1 MLSLKDLQQA
11 FKRHLYDT
19 DPTIAEHI
27 VGTAELDTH
36 DRLAVYAHAY
46 DARLTEALATDYTA
60 LQALLGED
68 EFARLSHAYARAH
81 PSTHYSL
88 RYFGQHLPAFLERN
102 DDYAPRPQLAEL
114 ARFEWAFVDAFDAAD
129 TAVVDEATAAAVPM
143 EAWPSLRMTFHP
155 SLRTVPLNW
164 NTLELWKAGHD
175 GTDIPAARMMEAL
188 QVCLVWRHELTTQY
202 RVLDPD
208 EAVALAAA
216 RGGADFAGLCEL
228 LLEWQDDDTQVAV
241 RAVSLLKG
249 WLAAGLITALD
260 YPN

>member
-19 DPTIAEHI
+19 DPAIAEHI
-27 VGTAELDTH
+27 VGTAALDAN

-88 RYFGQHLPAFLERN
+88 RYFGQHLPTFLQRN
-102 DDYAPRPQLAEL
+102 DDYAARPELAEL

-129 TAVVDEATAAAVPM
+129 TAIVDEATAAAVPM

-155 SLRTVPLNW
+155 SLRTVPLNC

-175 GTDIPAARMMEAL
+175 GTDMPTARMMETL
-188 QVCLVWRHELTTQY
+188 QVCLVWRHELMTQY
-202 RVLDPD
+202 RVLDAD
-208 EAVALAAA
+208 EAEALEAA

-228 LLEWQDDDTQVAV
+228 LLEWQDDDTQVAM

-249 WLAAGLITALD
+249 WLAAGLVTTLD
-260 YPN
+260 YPG